1 MLSQAVDDLYMVKEK
16 IEIFKVYYKARINR
30 YFPSVRGAVLL
41 IVVPAFFIVTFYFM
55 TVVKE
60 IIIDKKFGLGAYY
73 EERLAA
79 VRQDLPA
86 HAPFNY
92 VSDHHDQ
99 SVDFLYTRYALV
111 PGRLVRGLNPSHNL
125 LVVQYLNTPGIPSFK
140 GYKLLKNY
148 GNGVMLFKRS
158 AK

>member
-1 MLSQAVDDLYMVKEK
+1 MVTEK
-16 IEIFKVYYKARINR
+16 IEIFKSDYKARINR
-30 YFPSVRGAVLL
+30 YFPAVRGAVLL
-41 IVVPAFFIVTFYFM
+41 IVVPAFFIVPYYFL

-60 IIIDKKFGLGAYY
+60 VIVDKKRDPGVSY
-73 EERLAA
+73 EERFAA

-92 VSDHHDQ
+92 VSDYNDHI
-99 SVDFLYTRYALV
+99 DFFYVRYALI
-111 PGRLVRGLNPSHNL
+111 PARLVQGMEPSHDL

-140 GYKLLKNY
+140 GYELLKNY

-158 AK
+158 AKK

>member
-1 MLSQAVDDLYMVKEK
+1 MVKEK
-16 IEIFKVYYKARINR
+16 IEIFKSYYKAGINR

-41 IVVPAFFIVTFYFM
+41 IVVPALFIVTFYFL
-55 TVVKE
+55 TVIKE
-60 IIIDKKFGLGAYY
+60 IIIEKRFGPGIYY
-73 EERLAA
+73 EERFAA

-86 HAPFNY
+86 HAPVNFF
-92 VSDHHDQ
+92 SDHHTEPG
-99 SVDFLYTRYALV
+99 DFLYVRYALV
-111 PGRLVRGLNPSHNL
+111 PARLVRGLKPRHDL

>member
-1 MLSQAVDDLYMVKEK
+1 MVKEK
-16 IEIFKVYYKARINR
+16 IEIFKAYFKARINR

-41 IVVPAFFIVTFYFM
+41 IVVPAFLIT
-55 TVVKE
+55 TVYSLTVIKE
-60 IIIDKKFGLGAYY
+60 TIIDKRFGPGIYY
-73 EERLAA
+73 EERFAA

-86 HAPFNY
+86 HAPFNF
-92 VSDHHDQ
+92 VSDQPTDG
-99 SVDFLYTRYALV
+99 VDFFYVRYALI
-111 PGRLVRGLNPSHNL
+111 PARLVEGLKPSHDL

-158 AK
+158 AE